1 MFLEVPDEFS
11 FESASMITLDCVADS
26 TIPLAKI
33 VLLYISKVVVFAP
46 LSVMPTMQERAA
58 LVEQR
63 IVEFLITIEFT
74 VEKLKSAVN
83 LISLSLTVQ
92 VPFTVLLVSHKLDP
106 VY

>member
-11 FESASMITLDCVADS
+11 LESASMITLDCVADS

>member
-11 FESASMITLDCVADS
+11 LESASIITLDCVAAS

-46 LSVMPTMQERAA
+46 FNVMPTMQGIEA
-58 LVEQR
+58 LVEQS
-63 IVEFLITIEFT
+63 IVEFLMTIELT

-83 LISLSLTVQ
+83 LIVLSLTVQ
-92 VPFTVLLVSHKLDP
+92 VPLTVLVVSHKLEP